1 MEEFEHHIRL
11 SVADELQIEDVKFY
25 YDVIKNM
32 PFSDIVE
39 SEEESDTIMVYHIK
53 EDMHHY
59 DISLNRDI
67 TSDEGDLIAIE
78 LEESTEFDFM
88 IEATHEITSH

>member
-11 SVADELQIEDVKFY
+11 SVGNELQIEDVKFY
-25 YDVIKNM
+25 YDVVKNM

-39 SEEESDTIMVYHIK
+39 PEEESDTIMVYHIK
-53 EDMHHY
+53 DDMHNY

-67 TSDEGDLIAIE
+67 TSDEGDLVAIE

-88 IEATHEITSH
+88 LEATYEIAPQ

>member
-25 YDVIKNM
+25 YDVVKNM
-32 PFSDIVE
+32 PFTDIVE
-39 SEEESDTIMVYHIK
+39 PDEESDTIMVYHK
-53 EDMHHY
+53 KDDMHNY
-59 DISLNRDI
+59 DISLSRDI
-67 TSDEGDLIAIE
+67 TPDEGDLVAVE

-88 IEATHEITSH
+88 LEATHEITA

>member
-25 YDVIKNM
+25 YDVVKTM
-32 PFSDIVE
+32 PFADIVE
-39 SEEESDTIMVYHIK
+39 PEEESDTIMVYHIK

-67 TSDEGDLIAIE
+67 TPDEGDLVAIE

-88 IEATHEITSH
+88 LEATYEIAPQ

>member
-11 SVADELQIEDVKFY
+11 SVADELGIEDVKFY
-25 YDVIKNM
+25 YDVVKNM
-32 PFSDIVE
+32 PFTDIVE
-39 SEEESDTIMVYHIK
+39 PEEESDTIIVYHK
-53 EDMHHY
+53 KDDMHNY

-67 TSDEGDLIAIE
+67 TPDEGDLVAIE

-88 IEATHEITSH
+88 LEATHELTS

>member
-11 SVADELQIEDVKFY
+11 SVGDELGIEDVKFY
-25 YDVIKNM
+25 YDVVKNM
-32 PFSDIVE
+32 PFTDIVE
-39 SEEESDTIMVYHIK
+39 PDEESDTIMVYHK
-53 EDMHHY
+53 KDDMHNY

-67 TSDEGDLIAIE
+67 TPDEGDLVAVE

-88 IEATHEITSH
+88 LEATHEITA

>member
-11 SVADELQIEDVKFY
+11 SVGNKLQLEDVKFY
-25 YDVIKNM
+25 YDVVKNM
-32 PFSDIVE
+32 PFTDIIK

-53 EDMHHY
+53 DDMHNY
-59 DISLNRDI
+59 DISLSRDI
-67 TSDEGDLIAIE
+67 TPDEGDLVAIE

-88 IEATHEITSH
+88 LEATHEITS

>member
-11 SVADELQIEDVKFY
+11 SVGNELQIEDVKFY
-25 YDVIKNM
+25 YDVVKNM

-39 SEEESDTIMVYHIK
+39 PEEESDTIMVYHIK
-53 EDMHHY
+53 DDMHNY

-67 TSDEGDLIAIE
+67 TSDEGDLVAIE

-88 IEATHEITSH
+88 LEATHEITA

>member
-25 YDVIKNM
+25 YDVVKNM
-32 PFSDIVE
+32 SFSDIVE
-39 SEEESDTIMVYHIK
+39 PEEESDTIMVYHK
-53 EDMHHY
+53 KDDMHNY
-59 DISLNRDI
+59 DISLSRDI
-67 TSDEGDLIAIE
+67 TSDEGDLVAVE

-88 IEATHEITSH
+88 LEATHEIAS

>member
-25 YDVIKNM
+25 YDVVKNM
-32 PFSDIVE
+32 PFTDIVE
-39 SEEESDTIMVYHIK
+39 PDEESDTIMVYHK
-53 EDMHHY
+53 KDDMHNY
-59 DISLNRDI
+59 DISLSRDI
-67 TSDEGDLIAIE
+67 TPDEGDLVAVE

-88 IEATHEITSH
+88 LEATHEITS

>member
-25 YDVIKNM
+25 YDVVKNM

-39 SEEESDTIMVYHIK
+39 PEEESDTIMVYHIK
-53 EDMHHY
+53 DDMHNY

-67 TSDEGDLIAIE
+67 TSDEGDLVAIE

-88 IEATHEITSH
+88 LEATHEIAHQ